1 MRFTRLTYWVIVS
14 IFTIDI
20 AKRSGHEAFGRYTSA
35 VQYLLHKSLILV
47 PIFIAQKMVKTSENE
62 GSGVSSLRKKRLEL
76 GCWGSNLA
84 CPSFGVVSL
93 ATNSRHS
100 SQSFASDV
108 RRSRSSVATYT
119 LLQWKDLE
127 GDARWRGGNPTIAK
141 QSKANESKAEQRRAK
156 QSTQWLAMK
165 AYFNSYFQHSDCYNQ
180 GLPLLLYTC
189 IRKWE

>member
-1 MRFTRLTYWVIVS
+1 MPARETWDLHAWLIVS

-119 LLQWKDLE
+119 LLYKKMGIIRMYPNWSRFCRQIFTRFMSTSTSKEIRFTCLNE
-127 GDARWRGGNPTIAK
+127 TEWR
-141 QSKANESKAEQRRAK
+141 R
-156 QSTQWLAMK
+156 
-165 AYFNSYFQHSDCYNQ
+165 F
-180 GLPLLLYTC
+180 
-189 IRKWE
+189 